1 MRGGCHGNP
10 GFRRWPRAAVSR
22 RGDET
27 VESGNRSGIGVD
39 VTPAALTASSRAA
52 CGLHQ
57 VRTRSDLQGSRD
69 WRRRSGLAALSSA
82 SAGRKLLL
90 TSASCQ
96 APPIFAPAKEI
107 ANRMSQQN
115 KAEPS
120 REMEGKVQ
128 TWAQSLVYTLEEL
141 ECKICYNR
149 YDTRSRKPK
158 LLGCLHR
165 VCAKC
170 LKRMIDMGESSPS
183 VISCPFCRHETR
195 VPDEE
200 VWLMEDDR
208 HILAVLSCQDRARRG
223 GRGEVVLSPN
233 NLTAGVDSSHRSSD
247 CLVITIMELP
257 EESPSSDSL
266 SMLNV
271 VGVYRPPSLD
281 SLPCNL
287 PAQKCR
293 AWTSRSF
300 PRCLLGV
307 LCLVYFS
314 SLPLGIYLLM
324 IGQLWLGVILVS
336 LVPSTLLLLVLYGFC
351 QCLCHEVM
359 EALAAR
365 RHTLP

>member
-1 MRGGCHGNP
+1 
-10 GFRRWPRAAVSR
+10 
-22 RGDET
+22 
-27 VESGNRSGIGVD
+27 
-39 VTPAALTASSRAA
+39 
-52 CGLHQ
+52 
-57 VRTRSDLQGSRD
+57 
-69 WRRRSGLAALSSA
+69 
-82 SAGRKLLL
+82 
-90 TSASCQ
+90 
-96 APPIFAPAKEI
+96 
-107 ANRMSQQN
+107 MSQL
-115 KAEPS
+115 KKEAELGQG
-120 REMEGKVQ
+120 MDGKVQ
-128 TWAQSLVYTLEEL
+128 TWARSLVYTLEEL

-170 LKRMIDMGESSPS
+170 LKKMVDMGESSPS
-183 VISCPFCRHETR
+183 IISCPFCRHETY

-208 HILAVLSCQDRARRG
+208 HILAVLSCQDRARQEG
-223 GRGEVVLSPN
+223 IAVSKGRDVEVVLSPTS
-233 NLTAGVDSSHRSSD
+233 LSAGGAVGGVDATHRSSD

-257 EESPSSDSL
+257 DDSPSSDSL

-300 PRCLLGV
+300 PRCLLGA

-336 LVPSTLLLLVLYGFC
+336 LVPCTLLLLVLYGFC
-351 QCLCHEVM
+351 QCLCHELREV
-359 EALAAR
+359 LAAR
-365 RHTLP
+365 THMLP

>member
-1 MRGGCHGNP
+1 
-10 GFRRWPRAAVSR
+10 
-22 RGDET
+22 
-27 VESGNRSGIGVD
+27 
-39 VTPAALTASSRAA
+39 
-52 CGLHQ
+52 
-57 VRTRSDLQGSRD
+57 
-69 WRRRSGLAALSSA
+69 
-82 SAGRKLLL
+82 
-90 TSASCQ
+90 
-96 APPIFAPAKEI
+96 
-107 ANRMSQQN
+107 MSQL
-115 KAEPS
+115 KEAEPGQ
-120 REMEGKVQ
+120 ELEGKVQ

-170 LKRMIDMGESSPS
+170 LKKMVDMGESSPS
-183 VISCPFCRHETR
+183 VISCPFCRHETH
-195 VPDEE
+195 VPEEE

-223 GRGEVVLSPN
+223 GGGAGGGGEVVLSPTS
-233 NLTAGVDSSHRSSD
+233 LTAAAGGGVETSHRSSD

-271 VGVYRPPSLD
+271 VGLYRPPSLD

-287 PAQKCR
+287 PAQKCHT
-293 AWTSRSF
+293 WTSRSF

-324 IGQLWLGVILVS
+324 IGQLWLGVVLVS

-351 QCLCHEVM
+351 QCLCHELM
-359 EALAAR
+359 EALATR
-365 RHTLP
+365 THTLP

>member
-1 MRGGCHGNP
+1 
-10 GFRRWPRAAVSR
+10 
-22 RGDET
+22 
-27 VESGNRSGIGVD
+27 
-39 VTPAALTASSRAA
+39 
-52 CGLHQ
+52 
-57 VRTRSDLQGSRD
+57 
-69 WRRRSGLAALSSA
+69 
-82 SAGRKLLL
+82 
-90 TSASCQ
+90 
-96 APPIFAPAKEI
+96 
-107 ANRMSQQN
+107 MSQP
-115 KAEPS
+115 KEAEPS

-158 LLGCLHR
+158 LLRCLHR

-170 LKRMIDMGESSPS
+170 LKKMVDMGESSPS
-183 VISCPFCRHETR
+183 VISCPFCRHETQ

-223 GRGEVVLSPN
+223 GGGVIGGGGGVIGGGGEGEVVLSPN
-233 NLTAGVDSSHRSSD
+233 SLTGVESSHRSSD

-257 EESPSSDSL
+257 EESRSSDSL
-266 SMLNV
+266 SMLNM
-271 VGVYRPPSLD
+271 VGLYRPPSLD

-287 PAQKCR
+287 PAHKCR

-300 PRCLLGV
+300 PRCLLGA

-324 IGQLWLGVILVS
+324 IGQLWLGVVLVS

-351 QCLCHEVM
+351 QCLCHELM
-359 EALAAR
+359 EVLAAR
-365 RHTLP
+365 RHPLP

>member
-1 MRGGCHGNP
+1 M
-10 GFRRWPRAAVSR
+10 S
-22 RGDET
+22 
-27 VESGNRSGIGVD
+27 
-39 VTPAALTASSRAA
+39 
-52 CGLHQ
+52 
-57 VRTRSDLQGSRD
+57 
-69 WRRRSGLAALSSA
+69 
-82 SAGRKLLL
+82 LL
-90 TSASCQ
+90 
-96 APPIFAPAKEI
+96 KE
-107 ANRMSQQN
+107 
-115 KAEPS
+115 AEPGPGT
-120 REMEGKVQ
+120 EAK

-170 LKRMIDMGESSPS
+170 LKKMVDMGESSPS
-183 VISCPFCRHETR
+183 IICCPFCRHETY

-208 HILAVLSCQDRARRG
+208 HILAVLSCQDQARSG
-223 GRGEVVLSPN
+223 GGGGGGGVGGGEVLLSPN
-233 NLTAGVDSSHRSSD
+233 SLTGGRGVDSSHRSSD

-257 EESPSSDSL
+257 EDSPSSDSL

-271 VGVYRPPSLD
+271 VGLYRPPSLD

-287 PAQKCR
+287 PTQKCR

-300 PRCLLGV
+300 PRCLLGA

-324 IGQLWLGVILVS
+324 IGQLWLGVVLVS

-359 EALAAR
+359 EAFAAR
-365 RHTLP
+365 THAMP

>member
-1 MRGGCHGNP
+1 
-10 GFRRWPRAAVSR
+10 
-22 RGDET
+22 
-27 VESGNRSGIGVD
+27 
-39 VTPAALTASSRAA
+39 
-52 CGLHQ
+52 
-57 VRTRSDLQGSRD
+57 
-69 WRRRSGLAALSSA
+69 
-82 SAGRKLLL
+82 
-90 TSASCQ
+90 
-96 APPIFAPAKEI
+96 
-107 ANRMSQQN
+107 MSQP
-115 KAEPS
+115 KEAEPG
-120 REMEGKVQ
+120 RETEAK

-170 LKRMIDMGESSPS
+170 LKKMVDMGESSPS
-183 VISCPFCRHETR
+183 IICCPFCRHETY

-223 GRGEVVLSPN
+223 GAGGAGCAVGGGRGAGAGGGGEVVLSPN
-233 NLTAGVDSSHRSSD
+233 SLTGGGGGGGGGVESSHRSSD

-257 EESPSSDSL
+257 EDSPSSDSL

-271 VGVYRPPSLD
+271 VGLYRPASLD

-300 PRCLLGV
+300 PRCLLGA

-324 IGQLWLGVILVS
+324 IGQLWLGVVLVS

-351 QCLCHEVM
+351 QCLCHELM

-365 RHTLP
+365 THALP

>member
-1 MRGGCHGNP
+1 MKM
-10 GFRRWPRAAVSR
+10 
-22 RGDET
+22 T
-27 VESGNRSGIGVD
+27 TNRINLLKEV
-39 VTPAALTASSRAA
+39 ASS
-52 CGLHQ
+52 Q
-57 VRTRSDLQGSRD
+57 
-69 WRRRSGLAALSSA
+69 
-82 SAGRKLLL
+82 
-90 TSASCQ
+90 
-96 APPIFAPAKEI
+96 
-107 ANRMSQQN
+107 
-115 KAEPS
+115 
-120 REMEGKVQ
+120 EMEGKVQ

-170 LKRMIDMGESSPS
+170 LKKMVDMGESSPS
-183 VISCPFCRHETR
+183 IISCPFCRHETH

-208 HILAVLSCQDRARRG
+208 HILAVLSCQDKARRAAAAAG
-223 GRGEVVLSPN
+223 GGGGGEVVLSPSS
-233 NLTAGVDSSHRSSD
+233 LTGGAAEVSHRSSD

-271 VGVYRPPSLD
+271 VGLYRPTSLD

-300 PRCLLGV
+300 PRCLLGA

-324 IGQLWLGVILVS
+324 IGQLWLGVVLVS

-351 QCLCHEVM
+351 QCLCHELM

-365 RHTLP
+365 RRTLP

>member
-1 MRGGCHGNP
+1 
-10 GFRRWPRAAVSR
+10 
-22 RGDET
+22 
-27 VESGNRSGIGVD
+27 
-39 VTPAALTASSRAA
+39 
-52 CGLHQ
+52 
-57 VRTRSDLQGSRD
+57 
-69 WRRRSGLAALSSA
+69 
-82 SAGRKLLL
+82 
-90 TSASCQ
+90 
-96 APPIFAPAKEI
+96 
-107 ANRMSQQN
+107 MSQL
-115 KAEPS
+115 KEVEPG
-120 REMEGKVQ
+120 RGMEGKVQ

-170 LKRMIDMGESSPS
+170 LKKMVDMGESSP
-183 VISCPFCRHETR
+183 VINCPFCRHKTH

-223 GRGEVVLSPN
+223 GGGAGGGGGEVVLSPN
-233 NLTAGVDSSHRSSD
+233 SLTGKIIQGGGVDPSHRSSD

-271 VGVYRPPSLD
+271 VGLYRPPSLD

-300 PRCLLGV
+300 PRCLLGA

-324 IGQLWLGVILVS
+324 IGQLWLGVVLVS

-351 QCLCHEVM
+351 QCLCHELM
-359 EALAAR
+359 EAAR
-365 RHTLP
+365 SRTLP

>member
-1 MRGGCHGNP
+1 MFP
-10 GFRRWPRAAVSR
+10 
-22 RGDET
+22 
-27 VESGNRSGIGVD
+27 
-39 VTPAALTASSRAA
+39 VTPMQSLTLFLISISEVQKIGSS
-52 CGLHQ
+52 
-57 VRTRSDLQGSRD
+57 
-69 WRRRSGLAALSSA
+69 
-82 SAGRKLLL
+82 
-90 TSASCQ
+90 
-96 APPIFAPAKEI
+96 
-107 ANRMSQQN
+107 ANRMSHQ
-115 KAEPS
+115 KEAEPS
-120 REMEGKVQ
+120 REMEGKVH

-158 LLGCLHR
+158 LLRCLHR

-170 LKRMIDMGESSPS
+170 LKKMVDMGESSPS
-183 VISCPFCRHETR
+183 IISCPFCRNETR

-208 HILAVLSCQDRARRG
+208 HILAVLSCQDRARARG
-223 GRGEVVLSPN
+223 GGEAEVVLSPSS
-233 NLTAGVDSSHRSSD
+233 LTGADSSHRSSD

-287 PAQKCR
+287 PAHKCR
-293 AWTSRSF
+293 AWTSHSF
-300 PRCLLGV
+300 PRCLLGA

-324 IGQLWLGVILVS
+324 ISQLWLGVVLVS
-336 LVPSTLLLLVLYGFC
+336 LVPSTLLLLILYGFC
-351 QCLCHEVM
+351 QCLCHELIEV
-359 EALAAR
+359 LTAR
-365 RHTLP
+365 QQP